1 MPKYSTKG
9 ADIPEEKTNA
19 TAVTRSIS
27 PRRQEASS
35 GAVRIGRE
43 MRRLI
48 RFIILAALA
57 IFAFVGPLELGLRL
71 VSSAIPLN
79 LLVEFEPTLRSAIA
93 KQRKL
98 QRFEDTVLVPRDDG
112 GPADRMW
119 IYKPD
124 TEITEPFAE
133 AGIVDTMRMDDAG
146 FCNGDAAAYKKL
158 EHLDV
163 AAIGDSFTFCT
174 NVAPGDAWPAVLAE
188 RTGLRVYN
196 FGLPGR
202 GLYEYV
208 QTLKAFALAKHPRFV
223 VVAVYEGN
231 DLRDAVRFYE
241 GRASAAPKAQRP
253 CPLPSNRLCAW
264 HDRLKQGFLGRHSY
278 VFNLALSGIWRLA
291 YNHGKNE
298 INFRYDIRFPDGNT
312 IAFNS
317 RNGDLD
323 EVTYARWLVRDEFG
337 VDLFEAP
344 LRGLVALGREHGFT
358 PIVVY
363 IPSAYTAYRQ
373 KAYFHDARVERT
385 VTEFSD
391 RQRAYFARKAREAG
405 FMYRDLTSALQRAA
419 AELPSTQP
427 LYFRT
432 NVHLTPAGHAVVA
445 AEVEEE
451 ISRGLGQK

>member
-1 MPKYSTKG
+1 
-9 ADIPEEKTNA
+9 
-19 TAVTRSIS
+19 
-27 PRRQEASS
+27 
-35 GAVRIGRE
+35 
-43 MRRLI
+43 MRLM
-48 RFIILAALA
+48 RFVVLALVV
-57 IFAFVGPLELGLRL
+57 IFAFVAPLELALRL
-71 VSSAIPLN
+71 VPSAIPLN

-119 IYKPD
+119 IYKPGI
-124 TEITEPFAE
+124 EITEPFAE
-133 AGIVDTMRMDDAG
+133 PGIVDTMRMDDAG
-146 FCNGDAAAYKKL
+146 FCNADAAAYKKL
-158 EHLDV
+158 ESLDV

-174 NVAPGDAWPAVLAE
+174 NVAPADAWPTVLAE

-208 QTLKAFALAKHPRFV
+208 QTLKAFALAKRPRFV

-241 GRASAAPKAQRP
+241 GRASAEPEAQRP
-253 CPLPSNRLCAW
+253 CPFASDRLCAW
-264 HDRLKQGFLGRHSY
+264 HERLKYGFLGRHSY
-278 VFNLALSGIWRLA
+278 VFNLALSGIWRFA
-291 YNHGKNE
+291 YNRGKKE

-312 IAFNS
+312 VTFNS

-344 LRGLVALGREHGFT
+344 LQGLVALGREHGFT
-358 PIVVY
+358 PIVLY
-363 IPSAYTAYRQ
+363 IPSAYTAYRHQ
-373 KAYFHDARVERT
+373 ARFHAADVERM

-391 RQRAYFARKAREAG
+391 RQRGYFARKAGEVG
-405 FMYRDLTSALQRAA
+405 FVYRDLTSALQRAA
-419 AELPSTQP
+419 TELPSTRP

-445 AEVEEE
+445 AEVAEE
-451 ISRGLGQK
+451 ISRNPGQK

>member
-1 MPKYSTKG
+1 
-9 ADIPEEKTNA
+9 
-19 TAVTRSIS
+19 
-27 PRRQEASS
+27 
-35 GAVRIGRE
+35 
-43 MRRLI
+43 MRLM
-48 RFIILAALA
+48 RFVVLAAVV
-57 IFAFVGPLELGLRL
+57 IFAFVAPLELGLRL
-71 VSSAIPLN
+71 VPSAIPLN

-119 IYKPD
+119 IYKPGI
-124 TEITEPFAE
+124 EITEPFAE

-146 FCNGDAAAYKKL
+146 FCNADAAAYNKL
-158 EHLDV
+158 ERLDV
-163 AAIGDSFTFCT
+163 AAIGDSFTFCIA
-174 NVAPGDAWPAVLAE
+174 VHPRDAWPAVLAE

-196 FGLPGR
+196 FGMPGR

-231 DLRDAVRFYE
+231 DLRDAVRFHE
-241 GRASAAPKAQRP
+241 GGDSAAPNAQGP
-253 CPLPSNRLCAW
+253 CSLGSDRLCAW
-264 HDRLKQGFLGRHSY
+264 HGRLKQGFLGRHSY
-278 VFNLALSGIWRLA
+278 ALNLALAGIWRFA
-291 YNHGKNE
+291 YNRGKNE
-298 INFRYDIRFPDGNT
+298 IDFRYDISFPDGNT
-312 IAFNS
+312 VTFNS

-323 EVTYARWLVRDEFG
+323 EVTYARWLVRDGVG
-337 VDLFEAP
+337 VDLFEPP
-344 LRGLVALGREHGFT
+344 LQKLVALGREHGFT

-363 IPSAYTAYRQ
+363 IPSAYTAYLHH
-373 KAYFHDARVERT
+373 AHFHDAGVERT

-391 RQRAYFARKAREAG
+391 RQRGYFARKAGEAG
-405 FMYRDLTSALQRAA
+405 FVYRDLTSALQRAA

-445 AEVEEE
+445 AEVAEE
-451 ISRGLGQK
+451 ISRAGQK